1 MEVANN
7 KSTENKGDERTNNR
21 SFDLLRSGLKILTTL
36 EERVE
41 SDSDL
46 RPQLEQA
53 RSYLAKASREVETA
67 GFEQSFSKAMGV
79 ASSVAIANECDN
91 LAEDALG
98 LGGGENE

>member
-1 MEVANN
+1 MAMADEVSMAQRFE
-7 KSTENKGDERTNNR
+7 SIQ
-21 SFDLLRSGLKILTTL
+21 SGLKLVSEL
-36 EERVE
+36 EVQVGEN
-41 SDSDL
+41 DDTQ
-46 RPQLEQA
+46 PQLEQA